1 MRKIISIL
9 LFILSFIAVVATTV
23 ALLNPSIIDLGMNV
37 QFYLILGGLLTA
49 IEEVNLLAIIGL
61 LGRLCL
67 EFLVIF
73 QIPLFMMLFSTHCWE
88 ESPIRIILI

>member
-73 QIPLFMMLFSTHCWE
+73 QIPLFMMLLA
-88 ESPIRIILI
+88 LIAGKKVRYE